1 MIDFCITP
9 DKFDQIDYT
18 SIPFFQEQILLA
30 APKQIALPFEES
42 KPYPRITVQS
52 LDGIP
57 FILLAEDLYIGK
69 LARSLFL
76 QLNYQPN
83 IIMQCRTMDIA
94 LSLVQ
99 RGLATTLIPRSFFL
113 SGTSS
118 CIQYYQINHPAA
130 VREISVIYRKEH
142 YLTTE
147 ERKFLNLLNTLRT
160 LLSIKSQ

>member
-1 MIDFCITP
+1 MEFLL
-9 DKFDQIDYT
+9 
-18 SIPFFQEQILLA
+18 FFWQRT
-30 APKQIALPFEES
+30 F
-42 KPYPRITVQS
+42 
-52 LDGIP
+52 
-57 FILLAEDLYIGK
+57 YIGK

-76 QLNYQPN
+76 QLNCQPN

-147 ERKFLNLLNTLRT
+147 RKKIFEFVEHITYITQHQKPIRIASTYFRFNIHIASYT
-160 LLSIKSQ
+160 